1 MEALFKKYFWVVNL
15 TVLTAIAWLSA
26 QSVVDYLAAR
36 YLTIDTAD
44 TELVS
49 NVDDIELIQKAG
61 TDELAQ
67 TLADRTPFNLDPK
80 TAAPESKK
88 GDSDCKA
95 ECDGKSCGDDGCGGS
110 CGECM
115 DGEECSDGKCASAD
129 EGPQESELNVELIGT
144 IASPSSPGAHF
155 ANIKA
160 DGTIEMV
167 TVGSEILDGKA
178 TVVDI
183 QSRIIYLKEGSALT
197 HVMLWSESSAKKPK
211 NKSGGR
217 ASKSRSTARKSL
229 KRPDPSKSV
238 AASRSAAPAKKKFDY
253 TSGVKKNGEFDYSID
268 KQMLDEQLTDLT
280 QLGMQARVI
289 PNYRKG
295 KYEGFKLVGVRP
307 GSLYRAIG
315 IRSGDIVR
323 SINGEAINSPN
334 KAMELFNKLKNSS
347 SLNLEVERRGK
358 IEQFNYAIR

>member
-15 TVLTAIAWLSA
+15 TVLTAVAWLTA
-26 QSVVDYLAAR
+26 KTVVDYLAAQ
-36 YLTIDTAD
+36 YLTIETSEVAMTA
-44 TELVS
+44 VA
-49 NVDDIELIQKAG
+49 DDVTLLQKANG
-61 TDELAQ
+61 EELAGA
-67 TLADRTPFNLDPK
+67 LADRTPFNLDPK
-80 TAAPESKK
+80 EKPASKSSS
-88 GDSDCKA
+88 DPDCKP
-95 ECDGKSCGDDGCGGS
+95 ECDGKACGDDGCGGT
-110 CGECM
+110 CGECT
-115 DGEECSDGKCASAD
+115 DDEICNEGKCEANAD
-129 EGPQESELNVELIGT
+129 GPEESELNVELIGT
-144 IASPSSPGAHF
+144 IASPTNPGARF

-160 DGTIEMV
+160 DGSIEMV
-167 TVGSEILDGKA
+167 TVGSDILDGKA
-178 TVVDI
+178 TVIDI
-183 QSRIIYLKEGSALT
+183 QSRIMYLKEGSKLT
-197 HVMLWSESSAKKPK
+197 HVTLWSESATKKSSK
-211 NKSGGR
+211 SKGKKSGR
-217 ASKSRSTARKSL
+217 VTSSRPNL
-229 KRPDPSKSV
+229 KRPDPSKSAKV
-238 AASRSAAPAKKKFDY
+238 TKSSPSSRPAKFDY
-253 TSGVKKNGEFDYSID
+253 SSGVKKDGEFDYTID

-358 IEQFNYAIR
+358 IEQFNYSIR

>member
-15 TVLTAIAWLSA
+15 TVLTAVAWLTA
-26 QSVVDYLAAR
+26 KTAVDYLAAQ
-36 YLTIDTAD
+36 YLTIDESEVEVTAAAD
-44 TELVS
+44 DVEL
-49 NVDDIELIQKAG
+49 LQKVKGEA
-61 TDELAQ
+61 LAE
-67 TLADRTPFNLDPK
+67 TLTDRTPFNLDPK
-80 TAAPESKK
+80 EKPNGKTSTDP
-88 GDSDCKA
+88 DCKTSC
-95 ECDGKSCGDDGCGGS
+95 EGKSCGDDGCGGT
-110 CGECM
+110 CGECA
-115 DGEECSDGKCASAD
+115 DDESCNEGKCEAKD
-129 EGPQESELNVELIGT
+129 DGPQESELNVELIGT
-144 IASPSSPGAHF
+144 ITSPTNPNARF

-160 DGTIEMV
+160 DGSIEMV
-167 TVGSEILDGKA
+167 SVGSDILDGKA
-178 TVVDI
+178 TVIDI
-183 QSRIIYLKEGSALT
+183 QSRIIYLKEGSKLT
-197 HVMLWSESSAKKPK
+197 HVMLWSETTKKASK
-211 NKSGGR
+211 TRNGKKSGR
-217 ASKSRSTARKSL
+217 VSSSRQNL

-238 AASRSAAPAKKKFDY
+238 AAKKQSSSRPAKFDY
-253 TSGVKKNGEFDYSID
+253 SSGVKKNGEYDYTID

-358 IEQFNYAIR
+358 IEQFNYSIR